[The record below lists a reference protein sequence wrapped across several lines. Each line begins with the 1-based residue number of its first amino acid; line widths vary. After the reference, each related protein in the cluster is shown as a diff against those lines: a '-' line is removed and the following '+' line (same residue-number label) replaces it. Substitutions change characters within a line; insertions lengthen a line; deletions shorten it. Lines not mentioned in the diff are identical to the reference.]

1 MKPSEKTGNNI
12 WIISGPTA
20 VGKNWS
26 VLDPLMK
33 LNIHNL
39 VVQDMDRL
47 KGKGQVMVQGFVDA
61 FFKQNKGKDIVLG
74 GVAWWPGENPLKF
87 PEESKRICLYRDLKA
102 IAKDRYE
109 RDFHQL
115 NSQGSSFS
123 NIEKETVKQFALY
136 EERGWIRATADQV
149 VKDIVSHYQQGVV

>member
-1 MKPSEKTGNNI
+1 MLHVEKANNKI

-26 VLDPLMK
+26 VLEPLMK
-33 LNIHNL
+33 LNIPNL

-47 KGKGQVMVQGFVDA
+47 KDKGQVMVQGFVDA
-61 FFKQNKGKDIVLG
+61 FFKQNKGKDIVLV

-87 PEESKRICLYRDLKA
+87 PEESKRICLYRDPKV

-115 NSQGSSFS
+115 HAKGYSISD
-123 NIEKETVKQFALY
+123 IEKETAEEFDLY
-136 EERGWIRATADQV
+136 EERNWIRTTADHI
-149 VKDIVSHYQQGVV
+149 VKDIASNYQQGET